1 MLCGPPV
8 QRWAVKSRKQ
18 VLSREKTTVIIMLP
32 KPFHGT
38 IIFAMAV
45 SACIATSASAAER
58 SNNEGKAKNDN
69 PIHTTLIATAG
80 VALGAVATALASAYS
95 AGQKVREIEV
105 SYKLKLS
112 EAYLSN
118 ARQYTGSVYMPIA
131 IALSSLNDSYRR
143 FRSSLDEGTRLVQPD
158 IVNAFRASCHAY
170 LSELSHLY
178 TRGADAF
185 LTTSMEERL
194 GSFNS
199 FLETSLRT
207 KNVISKIII
216 AYDFTNPFFNLPRL
230 STTYQFEAQARSAKM
245 LRIIDAGLQVSNGV
259 TGYRREVLGAPVNS
273 IEFEQRIAGEM
284 PILKYLIK
292 EVTLGSQS
300 SG

>member
-1 MLCGPPV
+1 MILV
-8 QRWAVKSRKQ
+8 NSFSRAA
-18 VLSREKTTVIIMLP
+18 TFAIVI
-32 KPFHGT
+32 
-38 IIFAMAV
+38 
-45 SACIATSASAAER
+45 AA
-58 SNNEGKAKNDN
+58 
-69 PIHTTLIATAG
+69 ITATAG
-80 VALGAVATALASAYS
+80 VAAETSANDGKAKDNSSSYTALIATGGVIFGAVATALASAYS

-105 SYKLKLS
+105 SYKLRLS

-118 ARQYTGSVYMPIA
+118 ARQYTNSVYVPLA

-143 FRSSLDEGTRLVQPD
+143 YRTSLDERTRFVQPED
-158 IVNAFRASCHAY
+158 ENAFRESCLVY
-170 LSELSHLY
+170 LYELSHLY
-178 TRGADAF
+178 ARGADAF
-185 LTTSMEERL
+185 LTSSMEERL
-194 GSFNS
+194 GAFNS

-207 KNVISKIII
+207 KNVINRIII
-216 AYDFTNPFFNLPRL
+216 AYDFTNPVFSLPRL

-259 TGYRREVLGAPVNS
+259 IGYRREVLGAPVNS

>member
-1 MLCGPPV
+1 M
-8 QRWAVKSRKQ
+8 
-18 VLSREKTTVIIMLP
+18 IMMLP
-32 KPFHGT
+32 KPFHGA
-38 IIFAMAV
+38 IIFAMAA
-45 SACIATSASAAER
+45 SACIATSAAAAER

-118 ARQYTGSVYMPIA
+118 ARQYTGSVYVPIA

-158 IVNAFRASCHAY
+158 IENAFRASCHAY

-199 FLETSLRT
+199 FLEASL
-207 KNVISKIII
+207 KSKKVINRIVV
-216 AYDFTNPFFNLPRL
+216 AYNFSYPFLDLTRL
-230 STTYQFEAQARSAKM
+230 SHTYQFEAHGRSARM
-245 LRIIDAGLQVSNGV
+245 LGIIDAGFQMANVFID
-259 TGYRREVLGAPVNS
+259 YRREVLGAPVNS
-273 IEFEQRIAGEM
+273 IEFEQRIASEM
-284 PILKYLIK
+284 PILKFLIK

-300 SG
+300 T

>member
-1 MLCGPPV
+1 MGV
-8 QRWAVKSRKQ
+8 GRTYRIKS
-18 VLSREKTTVIIMLP
+18 VVSVDIATVIMILVHS
-32 KPFHGT
+32 FGRAAS
-38 IIFAMAV
+38 FAIV
-45 SACIATSASAAER
+45 IAAIT
-58 SNNEGKAKNDN
+58 
-69 PIHTTLIATAG
+69 ATAG
-80 VALGAVATALASAYS
+80 VAAETSANDGKAKDNSSSYTALIATGGVIFGAVATALASAYS

-105 SYKLKLS
+105 SYKLRLS

-118 ARQYTGSVYMPIA
+118 ARQYTNSVYVPLA

-143 FRSSLDEGTRLVQPD
+143 YRTSLDERTRFVQPED
-158 IVNAFRASCHAY
+158 ETAFRESCLVY
-170 LSELSHLY
+170 LYELSHLY
-178 TRGADAF
+178 ARGADAF
-185 LTTSMEERL
+185 LTSSMEERL
-194 GSFNS
+194 GAFNS

-207 KNVISKIII
+207 KNVINRIII
-216 AYDFTNPFFNLPRL
+216 AYGFTNPFFNLPRL

-245 LRIIDAGLQVSNGV
+245 LRVIDAGLQVSNGV
-259 TGYRREVLGAPVNS
+259 IGYRREVLGAPVNS